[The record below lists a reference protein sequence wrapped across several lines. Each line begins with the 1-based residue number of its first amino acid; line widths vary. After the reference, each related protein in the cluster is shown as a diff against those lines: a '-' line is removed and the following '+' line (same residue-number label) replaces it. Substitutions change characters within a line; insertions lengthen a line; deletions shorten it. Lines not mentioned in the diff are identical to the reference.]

1 MCFCLCLKYQRVPN
15 LIGGAFVN
23 SQSTASID
31 VINPATQEVVSKV
44 PLTTNEEFKAAVSS
58 AKKAFQTWRSTPVTT
73 RQRVM
78 LKLQELI
85 RRDIDKL
92 ALNIT
97 TEQGKTL
104 KDAHGDVFRG
114 LG

>member
-1 MCFCLCLKYQRVPN
+1 
-15 LIGGAFVN
+15 
-23 SQSTASID
+23 
-31 VINPATQEVVSKV
+31 
-44 PLTTNEEFKAAVSS
+44 
-58 AKKAFQTWRSTPVTT
+58 
-73 RQRVM
+73 M
-78 LKLQELI
+78 LKLQALI
-85 RRDIDKL
+85 RRDIVSLCELSICCLIVLVLFFSLKKKSKMSNTNHLSLCQDKL

>member
-1 MCFCLCLKYQRVPN
+1 MF
-15 LIGGAFVN
+15 
-23 SQSTASID
+23 
-31 VINPATQEVVSKV
+31 
-44 PLTTNEEFKAAVSS
+44 
-58 AKKAFQTWRSTPVTT
+58 
-73 RQRVM
+73 
-78 LKLQELI
+78 KLQELI
-85 RRDIDKL
+85 RRDIVSVLGLESSSSLLSKSTVDWAMKISLFLFQDKL